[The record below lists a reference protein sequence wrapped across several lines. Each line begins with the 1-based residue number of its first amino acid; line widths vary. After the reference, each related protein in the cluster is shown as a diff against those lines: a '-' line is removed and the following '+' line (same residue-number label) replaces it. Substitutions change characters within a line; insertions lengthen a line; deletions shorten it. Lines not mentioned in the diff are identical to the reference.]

1 MKSRILVTIYRECD
15 ARDVDNA
22 QNFSICTVKEFV
34 LPVKRCKELAEQKA
48 FGNVLVSF

>member
-22 QNFSICTVKEFV
+22 QNLSICTVRVCASSEKM
-34 LPVKRCKELAEQKA
+34 
-48 FGNVLVSF
+48 